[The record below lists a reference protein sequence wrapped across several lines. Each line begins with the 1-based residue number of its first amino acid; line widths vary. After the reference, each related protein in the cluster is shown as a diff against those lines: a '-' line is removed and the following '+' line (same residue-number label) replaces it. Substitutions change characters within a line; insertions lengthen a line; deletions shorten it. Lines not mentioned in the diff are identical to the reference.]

1 MASCAHVIGAT
12 TLKLPSGST
21 AIYKDE
27 CTLCFG
33 SPSSSGGLDV
43 CLSCFNGACS
53 ESHSELHFKKT
64 GHALALNLVRRREP
78 KETTDGVVRLLPY
91 LLTLEADMHVEPL
104 DRPFPRP
111 K

>member
-1 MASCAHVIGAT
+1 MASCAHIGAQ

-21 AIYKDE
+21 SIYKDE

-33 SPSSSGGLDV
+33 NPSSAGGLDV

-64 GHALALNLVRRREP
+64 GHALALNLVRRPSE
-78 KETTDGVVRLLPY
+78 EDSVVRLLPY
-91 LLTLEADMHVEPL
+91 LLTPEADKLVEPL
-104 DRPFPRP
+104 DIDPSSGQND
-111 K
+111 